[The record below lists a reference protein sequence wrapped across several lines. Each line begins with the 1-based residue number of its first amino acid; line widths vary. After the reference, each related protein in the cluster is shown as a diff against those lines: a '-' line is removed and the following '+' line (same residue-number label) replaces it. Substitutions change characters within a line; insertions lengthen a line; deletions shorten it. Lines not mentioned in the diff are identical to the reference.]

1 MVGDAAHAIVP
12 FFGQGMNA
20 SFEDVFVLNAELEK
34 AVSYKKGD
42 NLGNAAVPWAE
53 IFDTYQKL
61 RKRNADA
68 IADLAETNYFEMRD
82 KVADKEYQLLKKIQD
97 RLGASFPGQFVSRY
111 EMVSFSNMPY
121 VVAQEQGQIGE
132 NIARELAKNCNGDAS
147 QIDMKLAEELVNKH
161 YPKGWA
167 ERASTVSTRL

>member
-34 AVSYKKGD
+34 AVQYQKGE
-42 NLGNAAVPWAE
+42 NLANTQVPWAE

-61 RKRNADA
+61 RKKNADA
-68 IADLAETNYFEMRD
+68 IADLAEANYFEMRD
-82 KVADKEYQLLKKIQD
+82 KVADAEYQLLKKIQD
-97 RLGASFPGQFVSRY
+97 RLGSSFPSQFVSRY

-121 VVAQEQGQIGE
+121 VVAQAQGQIGE
-132 NIARELAKNCNGDAS
+132 DIARELAKTCHGDAS
-147 QIDMKLAEELVNKH
+147 RIDMKLAEVLVNKH
-161 YPKGWA
+161 YPNGWL
-167 ERASTVSTRL
+167 EKASVSQTRL